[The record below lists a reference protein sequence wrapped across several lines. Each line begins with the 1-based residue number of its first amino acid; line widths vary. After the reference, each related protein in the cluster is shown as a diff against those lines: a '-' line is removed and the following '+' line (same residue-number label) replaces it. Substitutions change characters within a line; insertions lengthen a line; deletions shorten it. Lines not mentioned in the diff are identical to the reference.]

1 MHDQYPPQPPVQPA
15 EPAAGK
21 LSGGRAAGLGCL
33 GVLAFLIVCGV
44 IGAASGS
51 GPDQG
56 QDRADGPRGDWSTS
70 ASDTRSDEA
79 RATDGDPAVDATP
92 TSSRHA
98 LTKLSV
104 TLAWQGFAESR
115 KDMMCAGIDLYGR
128 HWAAE
133 QMAAGSR
140 AGEAQLDWDYAAEL
154 VGNKCAER

>member
-21 LSGGRAAGLGCL
+21 PSGGRAAGLGCL

-79 RATDGDPAVDATP
+79 RATDGDPTVDATP